1 MILLLHVS
9 LFFLHLS
16 SLLHSSLFYWLQL
29 PILMLHP
36 VRQCHLNLQKTH
48 QPCAAI
54 HWLFL
59 LMEGGRR
66 GITIPIKQINHT
78 TSEYWTYLDIDLC
91 FLEWILLVRLFAGA
105 HKKFDVVRLEI
116 LDALSHRL
124 VIWGAHYQK
133 VVVLPA
139 DRRRL
144 IVHFID
150 NIIFLS

>member
-9 LFFLHLS
+9 LFFLYLC
-16 SLLHSSLFYWLQL
+16 SLLHSTLFYLL
-29 PILMLHP
+29 LLSILMP
-36 VRQCHLNLQKTH
+36 PPIRQYPLNLQKTH

-59 LMEGGRR
+59 LMEGGRQ
-66 GITIPIKQINHT
+66 GITIPKKEINHT
-78 TSEYWTYLDIDLC
+78 LPGYWTYLDIDLG
-91 FLEWILLVRLFAGA
+91 FFEWVLLVRLFAGA
-105 HKKFDVVRLEI
+105 HNKFDVVCLEI
-116 LDALSHRL
+116 LDALCHRL
-124 VIWGAHYQK
+124 VIWGTHDQK